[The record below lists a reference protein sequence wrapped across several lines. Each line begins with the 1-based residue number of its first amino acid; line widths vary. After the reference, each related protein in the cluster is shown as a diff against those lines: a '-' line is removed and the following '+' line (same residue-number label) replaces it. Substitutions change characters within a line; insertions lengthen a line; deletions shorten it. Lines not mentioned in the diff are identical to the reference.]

1 MRVFRRR
8 LSLGC
13 LALLATAMQVVLA
26 VAHTHAHTH
35 FQTGAG
41 DLATRAI
48 TFGACHAG
56 SEQPCIPSCP
66 HDDRAKC
73 TMCLSVS
80 LASAAVLNAP
90 PAVPV
95 LPQRITAPLPFQ
107 VRTFVCG
114 GESVHFQARAPPFPL
129 QA

>member
-8 LSLGC
+8 SSLGC
-13 LALLATAMQVVLA
+13 LTLLAAAMQVVLA

-35 FQTGAG
+35 FQMGAG
-41 DLATRAI
+41 SLAARAI
-48 TFGACHAG
+48 TFGACRAG

-73 TMCLSVS
+73 ATCLSVS

-95 LPQRITAPLPFQ
+95 LPQRIAAPLPFQ
-107 VRTFVCG
+107 VRAFIGG
-114 GESVHFQARAPPFPL
+114 GESVHFQARAPPLPA